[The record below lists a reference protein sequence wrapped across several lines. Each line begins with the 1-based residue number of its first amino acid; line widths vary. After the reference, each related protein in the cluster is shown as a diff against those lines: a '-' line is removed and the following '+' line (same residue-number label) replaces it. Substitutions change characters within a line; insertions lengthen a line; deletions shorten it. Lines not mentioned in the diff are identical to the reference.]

1 MIWLLTGLIC
11 AVLFLGLVKLRNMYL
26 VPFHPKKAHI
36 GLATIKLTE
45 AIICSVAVLLA
56 GPLAVIALAI
66 YLGYVVFEL
75 LRAIY
80 HWLRVNKPD
89 LFTREF

>member
-1 MIWLLTGLIC
+1 MMWLLTGLIC

-36 GLATIKLTE
+36 GLAPIKLTE

-75 LRAIY
+75 LRAVY